1 MFRTDQDQLKA
12 QSASDYFFGSSD
24 RVHFFTEPGAT
35 EEDGSLKEGIPKER
49 GLNKVGHGL
58 HKDQGVF
65 EAYSTSERLCSLV
78 RSLGWVDPVLPQS
91 MYIFKQPMIG
101 GEVTAHQ
108 DSTFLYTTP
117 RQTCLGLWLALHP
130 ATLENGCLWVRPGS
144 HREGVRR
151 VFARKERF
159 LGKGSLNGEMT
170 FETLEAQPDHTWE
183 GMLPEG
189 SLPPPS
195 EGLFEAGF
203 LPVEVEQG
211 DLVLFPGQLDHLSLP
226 NYSDQPR
233 HTFQLHLVEGPSQG
247 VQWSPRNWLQYPD
260 AAAFPK
266 VEAA

>member
-1 MFRTDQDQLKA
+1 
-12 QSASDYFFGSSD
+12 
-24 RVHFFTEPGAT
+24 VHFFTEPGAT
-35 EEDGSLKEGIPKER
+35 EEDGSLKAGISKER
-49 GLNKVGHGL
+49 ALNKVGHGL
-58 HKDQGVF
+58 HKDRAVF
-65 EAYSTSERLCSLV
+65 EQYSTSDRLCGLV
-78 RSLGWVDPVLPQS
+78 RELGWNEPVVPQS

-101 GEVTAHQ
+101 GEVTSHQ

-144 HREGVRR
+144 HKEAVRR
-151 VFARKERF
+151 VFARKQRYE
-159 LGKGSLNGEMT
+159 GHEGESLNGEMT
-170 FETLEAQPDHTWE
+170 FETLDSSQREHTWE
-183 GMLPEG
+183 GKLPEG

-195 EGLFEAGF
+195 EGLFGAGF

-247 VQWSPRNWLQYPD
+247 VEWSSRNWLQYTD
-260 AAAFPK
+260 KEAFPK
-266 VEAA
+266 VAARR